1 MGRAPSNGGESPRQL
16 AVRRLTRVAIFTTA
30 GLVVGTVGQVATGD
44 PVWSAVSAGAGAVI
58 AVVLNRVGP
67 RRLG

>member
-1 MGRAPSNGGESPRQL
+1 VG
-16 AVRRLTRVAIFTTA
+16 IFTTA

-44 PVWSAVSAGAGAVI
+44 PVWSAAGAGVGAVV